1 MEGMREGLS
10 WGSILILA
18 HDQILVI
25 KVYQMRMTP
34 TIGGQSWSSQHIR
47 REPIIAPAVGGQSWS
62 SQHIRSIRREP
73 IITPA
78 IGGQSASLAGE
89 TRNKDH

>member
-47 REPIIAPAVGGQSWS
+47 
-62 SQHIRSIRREP
+62 SIRREP